1 MTKSELYVR
10 QLFLISS
17 SSSCI
22 TLPLIQIRSIYGV
35 NSAHAILGGQIFWIF
50 LCFFLRARGRGLKT
64 VIFNV
69 RTIWMTSKTN
79 KQLNYLDKHWLLRM
93 PPSTLQNETIET
105 LDDIYRKRWQSLL
118 AVDDMI
124 ANIVQTLKDK
134 HLYDNT
140 YIIFTSDNGYHIGQF
155 AQAFDKRQP
164 YETDIR
170 VPFVISGPQI
180 PQKIVYDYPVALI
193 DIFPSILT
201 KAGEMKVSL
210 WKSFH
215 STVSVCCNR
224 FKGIPLPDFVD
235 GQSFFNDRSSDV
247 GTVLSSDCGNRQ
259 ILIEYWGEGDSTTY
273 NPQCKWHKGD
283 RLSVS
288 KMTNEKK
295 NSLNFPSFVL
305 AMHCRS
311 WVSLSR
317 RLEQYVHLH
326 QTIIVAWK

>member
-1 MTKSELYVR
+1 ML
-10 QLFLISS
+10 
-17 SSSCI
+17 
-22 TLPLIQIRSIYGV
+22 
-35 NSAHAILGGQIFWIF
+35 
-50 LCFFLRARGRGLKT
+50 
-64 VIFNV
+64 
-69 RTIWMTSKTN
+69 
-79 KQLNYLDKHWLLRM
+79 
-93 PPSTLQNETIET
+93 PSTLQNETIET
-105 LDDIYRKRWQSLL
+105 LDEIYRKRWQSLL

-170 VPFVISGPQI
+170 VPFVISGPGI

-193 DIFPSILT
+193 DIFPSVLT
-201 KAGEMKVSL
+201 RAGEIKVSFL
-210 WKSFH
+210 KSFP
-215 STVSVCCNR
+215 STFSVCCMR

-235 GQSFFNDRSSDV
+235 GQSFFEGGSDV

-273 NPQCKWHKGD
+273 EPQCKWHKGD

-288 KMTNEKK
+288 RKTNEKQLFLLSIFCISNALSK
-295 NSLNFPSFVL
+295 LSVIVKTLGTIRTLASDNYRRMKIKSFVN
-305 AMHCRS
+305 S
-311 WVSLSR
+311 K
-317 RLEQYVHLH
+317 
-326 QTIIVAWK
+326 IVR